1 MVRLWRI
8 VKEMASQSAATM
20 RPAIRDY
27 QADDLDDVVA
37 LALRAWAP
45 VFASLENELGR
56 ELFVRL
62 HGDWRS
68 YQAAAVRDVLAG
80 EGVRTWVAEAGDR
93 VAGFAAATLDE
104 ERKLGEIEILAVDPG
119 DQGSGIGSA
128 LTAVA
133 TDWLRDS
140 GMRVAVVE
148 TGADPGHAAARR
160 VYEKAQYTLLGVA
173 RYFKPL

>member
-1 MVRLWRI
+1 VP
-8 VKEMASQSAATM
+8 
-20 RPAIRDY
+20 PAIRPY
-27 QADDLDDVVA
+27 TPQDLESVIA
-37 LALRAWAP
+37 LALRAWTP
-45 VFASLENELGR
+45 VFASLQAELGR

-62 HGDWRS
+62 HGDWRN
-68 YQAAAVRDVLAG
+68 YQAAAVRDVLAA
-80 EGVRTWVAEAGDR
+80 EGVRTWVAEAADR
-93 VAGFAAATLDE
+93 VVGFVAATVDG
-104 ERKLGEIEILAVDPG
+104 ERKIGEIEILAVDPG

-140 GMRVAVVE
+140 GMQVAMVE

-160 VYEKAQYTLLGVA
+160 VYEKADYTLLGVA

>member
-1 MVRLWRI
+1 
-8 VKEMASQSAATM
+8 
-20 RPAIRDY
+20 
-27 QADDLDDVVA
+27 
-37 LALRAWAP
+37 
-45 VFASLENELGR
+45 
-56 ELFVRL
+56 
-62 HGDWRS
+62 
-68 YQAAAVRDVLAG
+68 AAAVREVLTT

-93 VAGFAAATLDE
+93 GGGFAAATVDA
-104 ERKLGEIEILAVDPG
+104 ERKIGEIEILAVDPG

-140 GMRVAVVE
+140 GMRVAMVE

-160 VYEKAQYTLLGVA
+160 VYERADYTLLEIA